1 MFSKAIASVK
11 NRQFG
16 FQVLTSLAVIGASY
30 LQAWEEALLVLILV
44 SWTEHMENE
53 ALVKARE
60 AMQGGQ
66 TAYLVLQEESRRRAS
81 EVSQSLRWRLYHL
94 PNFMAPIAKNT
105 DAVEEI
111 PIGLVMRGDH
121 LEIREW

>member
-1 MFSKAIASVK
+1 MFSKAIASVE

-60 AMQGGQ
+60 AMQGGLDRLPR
-66 TAYLVLQEESRRRAS
+66 TARRVPKKGIGSFAITS
-81 EVSQSLRWRLYHL
+81 TEAISTTSM
-94 PNFMAPIAKNT
+94 MAPIAKNT
-105 DAVEEI
+105 GSVEERF
-111 PIGLVMRGDH
+111 PLD
-121 LEIREW
+121 